1 MATFAKSSFSANNYY
16 DMARQQRQFPQGKY
30 ILRSQKKSPDGQ
42 QYGIYLYYYW
52 RGMHVRRSVDMYVA
66 QKDWNQE
73 ANGGAGEFRSSYGP
87 NYKVRN
93 AYLKELM
100 HDIDCK
106 IMDYIKLHDEIDG
119 DTIEAFVISD
129 SSDQMYSV
137 GKERI
142 KQVR

>member
-73 ANGGAGEFRSSYGP
+73 ANGGAVIALGYRAEEP
-87 NYKVRN
+87 NRPERKN
-93 AYLKELM
+93 L
-100 HDIDCK
+100 
-106 IMDYIKLHDEIDG
+106 DEIVK
-119 DTIEAFVISD
+119 FF
-129 SSDQMYSV
+129 
-137 GKERI
+137 
-142 KQVR
+142 